1 MQHHKTYAHICKQ
14 VNDVRFCDLYVI
26 CVLIFSKSLAS
37 ITGRDG
43 IMIVT
48 CAICGHI
55 AHVNPCIAPI
65 NGKFIKK
72 VYSNVPKIWI
82 CDTHQL

>member
-1 MQHHKTYAHICKQ
+1 
-14 VNDVRFCDLYVI
+14 
-26 CVLIFSKSLAS
+26 
-37 ITGRDG
+37 
-43 IMIVT
+43 MIVT